1 MDKVRLSKLS
11 KRFGDVAAVDNLNL
25 EIRDGEFMVLIGSS
39 GCGKT
44 TTLRL
49 IAGLEQPDGGE
60 IYIDNELMNDVRVG
74 HRNVQMIFQTLA
86 LWPHMKI
93 AHEKGYANMNFA
105 LRIRKWLEADIKT
118 RVEDVARR
126 IGIDRNWFT
135 RKPQELS
142 QGQKQ
147 KVAMGRAIVIPPK
160 VLLMD
165 EPMSSIDPPAKA
177 AIREEILKVHR
188 QLRITSLYVTHN
200 MADAMI
206 MADRIAVMKDG
217 AVVQVATPRELY
229 DHPCNSY
236 VADFIKSCDT
246 SFLWKTAKQVL

>member
-1 MDKVRLSKLS
+1 MSKIRLISLS
-11 KRFGDVAAVDNLNL
+11 KRFGNVLAVNNLNL

-49 IAGLEQPDGGE
+49 IVGLEQPDSGD

-74 HRNVQMIFQTLA
+74 HRGVQMIFQSLA
-86 LWPHMKI
+86 LWPHMKVTD
-93 AHEKGYANMNFA
+93 EKKYANINFA
-105 LRIRKWLEADIKT
+105 LKIKKWLDEDIKN

-126 IGIDRNWFT
+126 IGIDRQLFS

-142 QGQKQ
+142 EGQKQ
-147 KVAMGRAIVIPPK
+147 KVAMGRAIVMPLK

-165 EPMSSIDPPAKA
+165 EPMSNIDPPAKVI
-177 AIREEILKVHR
+177 IREEILKVHK
-188 QLRITSLYVTHN
+188 QLRITTLYVTHN

-217 AVVQVATPRELY
+217 AILQVDTPKALY
-229 DHPCNSY
+229 NHPLNNF
-236 VADFIKSCDT
+236 VADFVKSCDI
-246 SFLWKTAKQVL
+246 SFLSNTMR